1 MSSKTHSFFVHY
13 KHDAVTGYT
22 RLEVVQVEDAKEVRL
37 RDGSFLVRIV
47 VDDTTNVQ
55 RCFIRHI
62 ATGREAYVQG
72 GPNLRAFIQ
81 ACLLNDSATEALQQY
96 LTNENDI
103 AP

>member
-1 MSSKTHSFFVHY
+1 MSRMTHSFFVQY
-13 KHDAVTGYT
+13 KHDPVTGYA
-22 RLEVVQVEDAKEVRL
+22 RLEVVQVENAREVRL

-47 VDDTTNVQ
+47 VDEITAVQ

-62 ATGREAYVQG
+62 ASGREAYVQG

-81 ACLLNDSATEALQQY
+81 ECLLNDSATEVSQQY
-96 LTNENDI
+96 LANENDT